1 MLCVMLSVMKEEGR
15 GMKREAKM
23 RAFSGILSQI

>member
-1 MLCVMLSVMKEEGR
+1 VIIDNDVMLSVKEEGR

-23 RAFSGILSQI
+23 RVFSGIL